1 MNSTPSS
8 SAAPVG
14 SPRRSRKLLARIVI
28 AGFAAAVVA
37 VSLVQNR
44 AADRTPAVPSSPQNT
59 TANAATPLTQPRRR
73 TQLALLHAERFAVQ
87 KPYQHL
93 WRADRPWVESG
104 WILVLQTDPEL
115 LRPRQVKESVLYVG
129 AQTAERINHGTSGR
143 VVVLVPGDQ
152 ALASAPIFLGEAALP
167 EELLQTHI
175 DAQLRAAVA
184 AGAIPTPAET
194 VQQVTVP
201 GRPAFETDYEL
212 RQRAIDLVEIHSPQE
227 KVLIEGWR
235 LPRLR

>member
-1 MNSTPSS
+1 MNSTSTP
-8 SAAPVG
+8 ATPVG
-14 SPRRSRKLLARIVI
+14 SPSRSRKLLAPLAI

-37 VSLVQNR
+37 VLLVQNR
-44 AADRTPAVPSSPQNT
+44 AADSSPAPSPQNAAAT
-59 TANAATPLTQPRRR
+59 SATPLVQPRRR

-87 KPYQHL
+87 RPYQHL

-152 ALASAPIFLGEAALP
+152 ALASAPIFLGDAALP

-175 DAQLRAAVA
+175 DAQLKAAVA

-227 KVLIEGWR
+227 KALIEGWR
-235 LPRLR
+235 VPRLR

>member
-14 SPRRSRKLLARIVI
+14 APSRSRKLLGRIVI

-37 VSLVQNR
+37 VSLVQSR
-44 AADRTPAVPSSPQNT
+44 AADRSPVPSSQDT
-59 TANAATPLTQPRRR
+59 TTNAATPLTQPRRR

-152 ALASAPIFLGEAALP
+152 ALASAPIFLGDAALP

-201 GRPAFETDYEL
+201 GRPAFETDYDL

-227 KVLIEGWR
+227 KALIEGWR

>member
-1 MNSTPSS
+1 MNSTPT
-8 SAAPVG
+8 SATPVG
-14 SPRRSRKLLARIVI
+14 SPSRSRKLLAPLAI

-37 VSLVQNR
+37 VLLVQNR
-44 AADRTPAVPSSPQNT
+44 GTERTQAPSSSQAT
-59 TANAATPLTQPRRR
+59 TANAAAPLAQPRRR
-73 TQLALLHAERFAVQ
+73 TQLALLHAERFKVQ

-93 WRADRPWVESG
+93 WRADRPWVDSG

-175 DAQLRAAVA
+175 DAQLAAAVA

-201 GRPAFETDYEL
+201 GRPPFETDYEL

-227 KVLIEGWR
+227 KALIEGWR
-235 LPRLR
+235 VPRLR

>member
-1 MNSTPSS
+1 MNSMPSS
-8 SAAPVG
+8 AG
-14 SPRRSRKLLARIVI
+14 STMRSRKLLVPLAI

-37 VSLVQNR
+37 VSLVRSR
-44 AADRTPAVPSSPQNT
+44 AADPAPAAPQSAAANT
-59 TANAATPLTQPRRR
+59 ATPLSQPRRR
-73 TQLALLHAERFAVQ
+73 VQLALLHAERFTVQ
-87 KPYQHL
+87 KPFQHL
-93 WRADRPWVESG
+93 WRADRPFVERG

-129 AQTAERINHGTSGR
+129 AQTAERINHGTFGR
-143 VVVLVPGDQ
+143 VVVLVPGDF
-152 ALASAPIFLGEAALP
+152 ALEGAPIFLGEAALP
-167 EELLQTHI
+167 EELQQADI

-227 KVLIEGWR
+227 KALIEGWR
-235 LPRLR
+235 VPRLR

>member
-1 MNSTPSS
+1 MNSTPT
-8 SAAPVG
+8 SATPVG
-14 SPRRSRKLLARIVI
+14 APSRSRKLLAPLAI

-37 VSLVQNR
+37 VLLVQNR
-44 AADRTPAVPSSPQNT
+44 AAESTQAPSVSQAAA
-59 TANAATPLTQPRRR
+59 ANAATPLVQPRRR
-73 TQLALLHAERFAVQ
+73 TQLALLHAERFKVQ
-87 KPYQHL
+87 QPYQHL
-93 WRADRPWVESG
+93 WRADRPWVDSG

-175 DAQLRAAVA
+175 DAQLTAAVA

-227 KVLIEGWR
+227 KSLIEGWR
-235 LPRLR
+235 VPRLR

>member
-1 MNSTPSS
+1 MNSTPP
-8 SAAPVG
+8 SATPVG
-14 SPRRSRKLLARIVI
+14 APSRSRKLLLPLAI

-37 VSLVQNR
+37 VLLVQNR
-44 AADRTPAVPSSPQNT
+44 GPEPTQASPSQDT
-59 TANAATPLTQPRRR
+59 TANAAAPLTQPRRR
-73 TQLALLHAERFAVQ
+73 TQLALLHAERFKVQ

-93 WRADRPWVESG
+93 WRADRPWVDSG

-152 ALASAPIFLGEAALP
+152 VLASAPIFLGEAALP

-175 DAQLRAAVA
+175 DAQLAAAVA

-201 GRPAFETDYEL
+201 GKPAFETDYEL

-227 KVLIEGWR
+227 KALIEGWR
-235 LPRLR
+235 VPRLR

>member
-1 MNSTPSS
+1 MNSMPSS
-8 SAAPVG
+8 AG
-14 SPRRSRKLLARIVI
+14 STTRSRKLLVPLAI

-37 VSLVQNR
+37 VSLVRSR
-44 AADRTPAVPSSPQNT
+44 AADPAPAAPQSVAANT
-59 TANAATPLTQPRRR
+59 ATPLSQPRRR
-73 TQLALLHAERFAVQ
+73 VQLALLHAERFTVQ
-87 KPYQHL
+87 KPFQHL
-93 WRADRPWVESG
+93 WRADRPFVERG

-129 AQTAERINHGTSGR
+129 AQTAERINHGTFGR
-143 VVVLVPGDQ
+143 VVVLVPGDF
-152 ALASAPIFLGEAALP
+152 ALEGAPIFLGEAALP
-167 EELLQTHI
+167 EELQQADI

-227 KVLIEGWR
+227 KALIEGWR
-235 LPRLR
+235 VPRLR

>member
-1 MNSTPSS
+1 MNSTPT
-8 SAAPVG
+8 SATPVG
-14 SPRRSRKLLARIVI
+14 APSRSRKLLAPLAI

-37 VSLVQNR
+37 VSLVQSR
-44 AADRTPAVPSSPQNT
+44 AADSSPASSPQN
-59 TANAATPLTQPRRR
+59 AAAPSATPLVQPRRR
-73 TQLALLHAERFAVQ
+73 TQLALLHAERFTVQ
-87 KPYQHL
+87 KAYQHL
-93 WRADRPWVESG
+93 WRADRPWVDSG

-152 ALASAPIFLGEAALP
+152 ALASAPIFLGEAGLP

-175 DAQLRAAVA
+175 DAQLKAAVA

-201 GRPAFETDYEL
+201 GKPAFETDYEL

-227 KVLIEGWR
+227 KALIEGWR
-235 LPRLR
+235 VPRLR

>member
-1 MNSTPSS
+1 MNSTPP
-8 SAAPVG
+8 SATPVG
-14 SPRRSRKLLARIVI
+14 APSRSRKLLFPLAI

-37 VSLVQNR
+37 VLLVQNR
-44 AADRTPAVPSSPQNT
+44 GPEPTQASPSQDT
-59 TANAATPLTQPRRR
+59 TANAAAPLTQPRRR
-73 TQLALLHAERFAVQ
+73 TQLALLHAERFKVQ

-93 WRADRPWVESG
+93 WRADRPWVDSG

-175 DAQLRAAVA
+175 DAQLAAAVA

-201 GRPAFETDYEL
+201 GKPAFETDYEL

-227 KVLIEGWR
+227 KALIEGWR
-235 LPRLR
+235 VPRLR

>member
-1 MNSTPSS
+1 MNSTPTST
-8 SAAPVG
+8 APVG
-14 SPRRSRKLLARIVI
+14 SPSRSRQLFARIVI

-37 VSLVQNR
+37 VSLVKSR
-44 AADRTPAVPSSPQNT
+44 AADSSPTPSPQPT
-59 TANAATPLTQPRRR
+59 TTTSANATTPLVQPRRR
-73 TQLALLHAERFAVQ
+73 TQLALLHAERFRVQ

-152 ALASAPIFLGEAALP
+152 PLASAPIFLGDAALP

-175 DAQLRAAVA
+175 DAQLAAAVA

-227 KVLIEGWR
+227 RSLIEGWR
-235 LPRLR
+235 VPRLR

>member
-8 SAAPVG
+8 AG
-14 SPRRSRKLLARIVI
+14 STTRSRKLLVPLAV

-44 AADRTPAVPSSPQNT
+44 AAERTPAVPPSPQDT
-59 TANAATPLTQPRRR
+59 TATAATPLAQPRRR
-73 TQLALLHAERFAVQ
+73 VQLALLHAERFTVQ

-152 ALASAPIFLGEAALP
+152 TLASAPIFLGDAALP

-175 DAQLRAAVA
+175 EAQLTAAVA

-201 GRPAFETDYEL
+201 GRPAYETDYEL

-227 KVLIEGWR
+227 KALIDGWR
-235 LPRLR
+235 VPRLR

>member
-8 SAAPVG
+8 ATPVG
-14 SPRRSRKLLARIVI
+14 STTRARKLLAPLAV

-37 VSLVQNR
+37 VLLVQNR
-44 AADRTPAVPSSPQNT
+44 AEATPAVPTSAQAS
-59 TANAATPLTQPRRR
+59 AAPAAPLTQPRRR
-73 TQLALLHAERFAVQ
+73 TQLALLHAERFTVRQ
-87 KPYQHL
+87 PYQHL
-93 WRADRPWVESG
+93 WCADRPWVDSG

-175 DAQLRAAVA
+175 DAQLQAAVA

-194 VQQVTVP
+194 VRQVTVP
-201 GRPAFETDYEL
+201 GRPAFDTDYEL

-227 KVLIEGWR
+227 KALIEGWR
-235 LPRLR
+235 VPRLR